1 MRSQIMAI
9 LVAALTILVA
19 HSVRAEETPKTTEER
34 LTALEQ
40 RVHDLEH
47 PKPATVTPAIKDRGR
62 HDSFLADIKKDS
74 NDLVFIGD
82 SITDGWRGGGKKV
95 WDEAFGP
102 LKPLNLGIGGDR
114 TQHVLWR
121 LQNGELDGYEAKL
134 AVIMIGTNNGGDSK
148 EDVAEG
154 ITAIVKEVQ
163 KHQPKAKVLLLGIFP
178 RGAKANDGGRAKN
191 NQVNEIVAKLDDG
204 GKTVKYMDI
213 ADKFLD
219 AKKDLPKDIMPDALH
234 PNAKGYQI
242 WADATLPTIKEMMG
256 VK

>member
-1 MRSQIMAI
+1 MRSLLAVLSLLSLLI
-9 LVAALTILVA
+9 LAVPF
-19 HSVRAEETPKTTEER
+19 VRAEDAPKSVEDR
-34 LTALEQ
+34 LKALEK
-40 RVHDLEH
+40 RVYDLEH
-47 PKPATVTPAIKDRGR
+47 PPPAAVTPAIKDRNR
-62 HDSFLADIKKDS
+62 HDQFLLDIKKDS

-95 WDEAFGP
+95 WDESFGP

-121 LQNGELDGYEAKL
+121 LQNGEADGYEAKL
-134 AVIMIGTNNGGDSK
+134 AVIMIGTNNGADSK
-148 EDVAEG
+148 EDVAVG
-154 ITAIVKEVQ
+154 ITAIVREWQ
-163 KHQPKAKVLLLGIFP
+163 KHQPKSKILLLGIFP

-191 NQVNEIVAKLDDG
+191 NQVNDIVAKLDDG
-204 GKTVKYMDI
+204 GKTIKYLDI
-213 ADKFLD
+213 GDKFLD
-219 AKKDLPKDIMPDALH
+219 ANKDLPKEIMPDALH